1 MSRAETNAAARSPSV
16 LSLGETDNVVVAIR
30 PLARGARITPGDGP
44 SLTLLD
50 DVPFGHKL
58 AIVDIAPGGP
68 VIKYDETIGR
78 TTCAIAAGAHV
89 HVHNVVS
96 ARLPGDDSQDRRLP

>member
-1 MSRAETNAAARSPSV
+1 VPEPNADARPSV
-16 LSLGETDNVVVAIR
+16 IALGEADNVVVAVR
-30 PLARGARITPGDGP
+30 PLSRGAVIELSDGA
-44 SLTLLD
+44 SLSLLD

-58 AIVDIAPGGP
+58 AIVAIASGGP

-78 TTCAIAAGAHV
+78 ATCAIAAGAHV

-96 ARLPGDDSQDRRLP
+96 ARLPGDDSRGGRHP